1 MESLTALLTPAWAVS
16 IDRRAGNGRNSHIGD
31 RPRGDTGTGRL
42 IPGFL
47 SGINLAGL
55 RSPLR
60 LAEKVMHQLVSTFGT
75 FARGRHEVTCPDK
88 GLR

>member
-1 MESLTALLTPAWAVS
+1 MGGT
-16 IDRRAGNGRNSHIGD
+16 HILEIVPEVTLE
-31 RPRGDTGTGRL
+31 RGRL

-75 FARGRHEVTCPDK
+75 FARGRHEVTCADK